1 MGYGCGGGDAANDRK
16 KEQVVED
23 YKQQVSFDWK
33 SETEDR
39 AYCFGSEWPEI
50 LWLDVP
56 RAIGPFQDRVELR
69 YISFIE
75 ARVIPVGELGVRL
88 LCGKEMTLFIGK
100 WQYRLQFPLTGSL
113 KLKIGHIVLV
123 LSGWR
128 YCCLMSLEHSDPSKI
143 GVLAFFLEVGR
154 PLSMRQART
163 RLGTY
168 VYNEVLSLHIYAVAA
183 TQAKTHSGNM
193 SPTSPRSRIVYS
205 GYSVPQALQNNAQSN
220 FSSGHD
226 SLKLLSSIL
235 KKRLTQINGHAPCT

>member
-75 ARVIPVGELGVRL
+75 ARVIPVDFAWRTRLFLLKLGVRL
-88 LCGKEMTLFIGK
+88 LCGKQGPGWEHMFIMKFFHCTSMLSRQHRPKHIQEICHQLPQGPASSTQDILCPKPYRIMPSLISAVGMT
-100 WQYRLQFPLTGSL
+100 
-113 KLKIGHIVLV
+113 
-123 LSGWR
+123 
-128 YCCLMSLEHSDPSKI
+128 
-143 GVLAFFLEVGR
+143 A
-154 PLSMRQART
+154 
-163 RLGTY
+163 
-168 VYNEVLSLHIYAVAA
+168 
-183 TQAKTHSGNM
+183 
-193 SPTSPRSRIVYS
+193 
-205 GYSVPQALQNNAQSN
+205 SN
-220 FSSGHD
+220 FS
-226 SLKLLSSIL
+226 L
-235 KKRLTQINGHAPCT
+235 QY

>member
-1 MGYGCGGGDAANDRK
+1 MGYGCRIGDVANDRK

-23 YKQQVSFDWK
+23 YKQHVSFDWK

-56 RAIGPFQDRVELR
+56 RAVGPFQDRVELC

-75 ARVIPVGELGVRL
+75 ARVIPVGEIL
-88 LCGKEMTLFIGK
+88 L
-100 WQYRLQFPLTGSL
+100 
-113 KLKIGHIVLV
+113 
-123 LSGWR
+123 
-128 YCCLMSLEHSDPSKI
+128 
-143 GVLAFFLEVGR
+143 GVLAFFIKVGCPSSLR
-154 PLSMRQART
+154 QVSLDGSPLQTLKLHIKS
-163 RLGTY
+163 
-168 VYNEVLSLHIYAVAA
+168 VLTWSFYSVKMIYAVAA
-183 TQAKTHSGNM
+183 TQANTHSGNM

-205 GYSVPQALQNNAQSN
+205 GYSLPQALQNNAQSN

-235 KKRLTQINGHAPCT
+235 KKRLTQINGHALRKIAKEYEIFLE

>member
-1 MGYGCGGGDAANDRK
+1 MGGAAGGERRITIREGACHRGVQAAALLRNGVWLRGRGRGQRQ
-16 KEQVVED
+16 EEGAGRRGLQAAGLFLAHT
-23 YKQQVSFDWK
+23 VSFDWK

-75 ARVIPVGELGVRL
+75 ARVIPVDFAWRTRLFLLKLGVRL
-88 LCGKEMTLFIGK
+88 LCGK
-100 WQYRLQFPLTGSL
+100 
-113 KLKIGHIVLV
+113 
-123 LSGWR
+123 
-128 YCCLMSLEHSDPSKI
+128 
-143 GVLAFFLEVGR
+143 
-154 PLSMRQART
+154 
-163 RLGTY
+163 
-168 VYNEVLSLHIYAVAA
+168 
-183 TQAKTHSGNM
+183 AKTHSGNM